1 LRENLK
7 KPEGIKT
14 LLPVLF
20 TLCLLAPVFPQENRA
35 FLQIQPQLQPERTGI
50 SVFFSTV
57 HSGAVREA
65 LDQGLESQIFFYI
78 RLYQKAEGLFAF
90 LGDHLIAE
98 YSPWYKGS
106 RDFFNEEY
114 VLQRSDGKTLGFKYF
129 GDFLHE
135 FFTLRDF
142 LLWGMEE
149 SGRSGYYVQVM
160 VQLDSVKLVTPFTI
174 LSLLSFEGRFSTGWI
189 KKELTP

>member
-1 LRENLK
+1 MKN
-7 KPEGIKT
+7 PDGIKFVLP
-14 LLPVLF
+14 LLF
-20 TLCLLAPVFPQENRA
+20 SLCLFVAVFPQEN
-35 FLQIQPQLQPERTGI
+35 QIYLEIRPQLQPERPGI

-57 HSGAVREA
+57 HGEAIREA
-65 LDQGLESQIFFYI
+65 LDQGLKSQIFFYI
-78 RLYQKAEGLFAF
+78 RLYRKAEGLFAF

-98 YSPWYKGS
+98 YSPWYTGY

-114 VLQRSDGKTLGFKYF
+114 VLQRADGKTFGFKEF
-129 GDFLHE
+129 EEFLQE

-142 LLWGMEE
+142 MLWGMEE
-149 SGRSGYYVQVM
+149 SSLSGYYVQVM

-174 LSLLSFEGRFSTGWI
+174 LSLLSFEGRFTTGWI